1 MSFLPF
7 IAGKRVCI
15 GKTFTE
21 NTFRVVFPLF
31 LKAFSRFEF
40 VNPEHYTK
48 KPNNNLGLAKRPEIL
63 VRAFK

>member
-40 VNPEHYTK
+40 VNPEHYEK
-48 KPNNNLGLAKRPEIL
+48 KPLSNLGQPKRPEIHI
-63 VRAFK
+63 RAY